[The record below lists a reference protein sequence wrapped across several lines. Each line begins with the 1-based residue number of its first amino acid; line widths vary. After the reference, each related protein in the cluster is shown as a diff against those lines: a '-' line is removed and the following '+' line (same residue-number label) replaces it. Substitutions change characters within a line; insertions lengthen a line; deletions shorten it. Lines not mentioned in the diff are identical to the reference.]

1 MSLFKSKKKEDS
13 LDTHLDMPTQFDMPQ
28 QQPQAPVEQVTMMKH
43 QGYTNNQI
51 IQTLQSQGYSTTQ
64 ISDAIGQSGLSG
76 AQQPQMEAGMS
87 DYGHFDDAPSEA
99 FEQPQPAPMQ
109 RREVPMQTEEPAT
122 IDEERIQEIAE
133 SIIDEKWDELAVDIR
148 KVVEWKERS
157 EERITKIEQQL
168 LDMKISIDSLT
179 KSIMGKI
186 SSYDQNIIDVG
197 TEIKAMEKVFQ
208 KVLPTMTESVNR
220 LERATKNI
228 SSQKK

>member
-1 MSLFKSKKKEDS
+1 
-13 LDTHLDMPTQFDMPQ
+13 MPTQFDMPQ

-168 LDMKISIDSLT
+168 LDMKISIDL
-179 KSIMGKI
+179 
-186 SSYDQNIIDVG
+186 
-197 TEIKAMEKVFQ
+197 
-208 KVLPTMTESVNR
+208 
-220 LERATKNI
+220 
-228 SSQKK
+228 

>member
-1 MSLFKSKKKEDS
+1 
-13 LDTHLDMPTQFDMPQ
+13 
-28 QQPQAPVEQVTMMKH
+28 
-43 QGYTNNQI
+43 
-51 IQTLQSQGYSTTQ
+51 
-64 ISDAIGQSGLSG
+64 
-76 AQQPQMEAGMS
+76 
-87 DYGHFDDAPSEA
+87 
-99 FEQPQPAPMQ
+99 MQ

-228 SSQKK
+228 SSQKNNITLPIIILTSY